1 MHNSKGHTMNIEQLA
16 DYALAVSIGLGL
28 AALLFFGLS

>member
-1 MHNSKGHTMNIEQLA
+1 MNNIEQLA
-16 DYALAVSIGLGL
+16 DCALAVTIGLGL